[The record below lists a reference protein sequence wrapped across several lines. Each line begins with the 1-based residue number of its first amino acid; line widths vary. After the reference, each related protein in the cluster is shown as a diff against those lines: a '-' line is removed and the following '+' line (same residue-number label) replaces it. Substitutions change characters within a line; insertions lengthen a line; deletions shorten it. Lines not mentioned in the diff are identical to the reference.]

1 MINWPFHANAR
12 TDHTGSPR
20 LGGKA
25 FSAAGWITRSGRRFF
40 QETRHRQPADSR
52 DAFAP
57 RKSFRHRA
65 ARLRSSGRQRLQ
77 DSGRADSIPPVM
89 LDLSQYQSIGEALRD
104 ALDQYSNEVCLIEA
118 DRDREKERLTY
129 RDFKQR
135 AHPLARALQEANLSA
150 GSRASIIMTNQ
161 SKWLISA
168 YAIFFSGG
176 VLVPLD
182 YKLTPDEQWQLLKH
196 SNATV
201 LITEYPIWRQLS
213 VSAGRAAAT
222 NVQTV
227 LVTEAPAKAD
237 LGGAQRWEEFRG
249 AEEPV
254 FIPRKRK
261 DIASIVYSSGTGGRP
276 KGCMMT
282 HENYLEQCV
291 ALTSVYPFWPG
302 VRYLSILPTN
312 HAIDFMVGFFGP
324 FTCGACVVHLR
335 TLRPEFV
342 REAFMRYKITYV
354 SLVPLVLKNL
364 QKGLEAKFAELPPR
378 KRKVFNAL
386 VAVNKS
392 LTKSH
397 PRLWLSRRLLKQV
410 HAAFGGELQAII
422 VGGAFTEPQTLQ
434 FFYDLGIPVANGYGL
449 TEAGTAI
456 TVNDLKPFRADTVG
470 KPLPGM
476 EVKIADPS
484 PNGIGEVCVR
494 SKTVMSGYLNE
505 PELTAETI
513 VDGWLRT
520 GDLGKFDAQGHL
532 RLSGRK
538 KNMIV
543 TEEGKNIYPEDIEA
557 AFESL
562 PVKEFCVFAANYIWL
577 QRSMVG
583 EQLVLV
589 LHLEE
594 GQTLTEELRREISA
608 RNSRLLNYK
617 RVHGLVLVNE
627 DFPRTA
633 SLKIK
638 RNILA
643 ERLAQSDRA
652 SAILPL

>member
-1 MINWPFHANAR
+1 
-12 TDHTGSPR
+12 
-20 LGGKA
+20 
-25 FSAAGWITRSGRRFF
+25 
-40 QETRHRQPADSR
+40 
-52 DAFAP
+52 
-57 RKSFRHRA
+57 
-65 ARLRSSGRQRLQ
+65 
-77 DSGRADSIPPVM
+77 M
-89 LDLSQYQSIGEALRD
+89 LDLTKYSSIGAALQD
-104 ALDQYSNEVCLIEA
+104 AVEKFASETCLIEA
-118 DRDREKERLTY
+118 DREREKDRLTY
-129 RDFKQR
+129 TEFNRR
-135 AHPLARALQEANLSA
+135 ALPLARAMQDA
-150 GSRASIIMTNQ
+150 GFSPADRASIVMTNQ

-168 YAIFFSGG
+168 YAIFYSGG

-182 YKLTPDEQWQLLKH
+182 YKLTPAEHWQLLKH
-196 SNATV
+196 SGAKV

-213 VSAGRAAAT
+213 VSPARADAT
-222 NVQTV
+222 TLQTIV
-227 LVTEAPAKAD
+227 VTDAPPNAD
-237 LGGAQRWEEFRG
+237 LSGAQRWEEFR
-249 AEEPV
+249 ANDKPAFV
-254 FIPRKRK
+254 PRERK
-261 DIASIVYSSGTGGRP
+261 DVASIVYSSGTGGRP

-291 ALTSVYPFWPG
+291 ALTTLYPFWPG

-324 FTCGACVVHLR
+324 FTCGASVVHLR

-342 REAFMRYKITYV
+342 REAFTKYKITYV

-364 QKGLEAKFAELPPR
+364 QKGLQVRFEELPAG
-378 KRKVFNAL
+378 KRKIFNAL
-386 VAVNKS
+386 VAINKA
-392 LTKSH
+392 LTKSC

-410 HAAFGGELQAII
+410 HAAFGGELKAII

-476 EVKIADPS
+476 EVKIIDPAS
-484 PNGIGEVCVR
+484 DGVGEVYVR
-494 SKTVMSGYLNE
+494 GKTVMSGYLND

-520 GDLGKFDAQGHL
+520 GDLGQFDAQGHL
-532 RLSGRK
+532 HLSGRK

-543 TEEGKNIYPEDIEA
+543 TEEGKNIYPEDIES

-562 PVKEFCVFAANYIWL
+562 PVKEFCVFAANYVWPK
-577 QRSMVG
+577 RSMLG
-583 EQLVLV
+583 EQLVLAI
-589 LHLEE
+589 HLENK
-594 GQTLTEELRREISA
+594 QTFTEELKKEITQ
-608 RNSRLLNYK
+608 RNNRLLNYK
-617 RVHGLVLVNE
+617 RIHGIVLFNE

-638 RNILA
+638 RNDLATLLAKLDRDHAILA
-643 ERLAQSDRA
+643 L
-652 SAILPL
+652 